1 MILYSN
7 IFAMFSLLIPH
18 IKERLTK
25 HHELYSGKCKDL
37 YWEENCAYALRK
49 AGYGSDWYA
58 DENHKPGLDQTTDDG
73 IRVGN
78 KSGKILMKR
87 VIDEKTGKKIKVM
100 DSVGI
105 NGSRLT
111 KHKTLDD
118 KLEFLG
124 AKKED
129 YIFCLATNEKDWKNG
144 IRKYYF
150 MVIDS
155 EKLDYH
161 NHIWEDMIGVKES
174 TKGKHMGW
182 KMTSENF
189 DAKIVKKM
197 SHQLWTSIK
206 LNFCE
211 EIHDIVIG

>member
-1 MILYSN
+1 MDYSK
-7 IFAMFSLLIPH
+7 LIPF
-18 IKERLTK
+18 IEERLTK

-49 AGYGSDWYA
+49 AGYGSDWDA

-78 KSGKILMKR
+78 KSGQILMKG
-87 VIDEKTGKKIKVM
+87 VIDEETGKKIKVM

-124 AKKED
+124 VKKED
-129 YIFCLATNEKDWKNG
+129 YIFCLATNEEDWKNG

-155 EKLDYH
+155 KKLDYH
-161 NHIWEDMIGVKES
+161 NHTWEDMIGVQKS

-189 DAKIVKKM
+189 DAKIQRSM
-197 SHQLWTSIK
+197 SDQLWTSID
-206 LNFCE
+206 LDLLEYQN
-211 EIHDIVIG
+211 EITIG